1 MLGKRKREENEGI
14 QTGVKKRRID
24 FKNEISII
32 TPSTSEGKDFEYFS
46 LIEKLD
52 HVMKKRKRLKENVKI
67 STNLLEE
74 EGDILWDI
82 GERSGYVRMEN
93 SIFAR
98 ITLTFMITLLIM
110 KTILLIMMMKRKRQ
124 EHIQSRGLIIEPP
137 RTNLFV

>member
-82 GERSGYVRMEN
+82 GE
-93 SIFAR
+93 
-98 ITLTFMITLLIM
+98 T
-110 KTILLIMMMKRKRQ
+110 
-124 EHIQSRGLIIEPP
+124 
-137 RTNLFV
+137 